1 MFFFLE
7 IQIKRV
13 GQRFAVWSFNAD
25 RCAEADERLNAVRQ
39 IFCNEAMRD
48 GVRRFYVLIDR
59 IIRKQLGQGR
69 IGSPPESVQL
79 LCNTFI
85 GNTKALCQGGAFTV
99 NSLNIVG
106 CPIGKPLCE
115 Q

>member
-1 MFFFLE
+1 MFSFLK
-7 IQIKRV
+7 IQIKHV
-13 GQRFAVWSFNAD
+13 GQRFAVGRFD
-25 RCAEADERLNAVRQ
+25 TDYCTKADERLNAVRQ

-69 IGSPPESVQL
+69 IGSSPESVQL

-99 NSLNIVG
+99 NSLDIVG